1 METFNVSCFFENSSE
16 TVEFYAFTKAELTDL
31 FEIKAKG
38 ALFVNQDFRGHITA
52 VDTKKITHITA
63 IPR

>member
-16 TVEFYAFTKAELTDL
+16 TVEFYAFTKDELTDL
-31 FEIKAKG
+31 FDCMAKG
-38 ALFVNQDFRGHITA
+38 VLFVNQDFRGHTTA
-52 VDTKKITHITA
+52 VNTKKITHITA